1 MTHLLPRRVVLR
13 SAAVAGGFALTASAC
28 STDEDPSTAVD
39 QPGAEAPG
47 DHAVVVRDDGLAVTL
62 AATDDLTVAAS
73 RAILSRATAVVVST
87 RTPSD
92 LDPALAAATAL
103 GLPLLLT
110 GPDLP
115 GELDRLTT
123 RTVVRFGAAEAV
135 GDLGSREV
143 IEGGAGTELPDLA
156 GLPRAPDTGSAVV
169 LLRDGA
175 TVPAVLQP
183 LLALTGAT
191 PRTVEQVDPRRDEG
205 TREVLGS
212 AAAAPVLAIGDGFGG
227 NFATRVRTART
238 AADLPGGGLMPFPGR
253 RMVALYGHPQTT
265 TLGMLGEQ
273 GPSASA
279 ARARRLVEEFA
290 PLTQEKVIPA
300 FELIA
305 TVAAAAPMPDDS
317 YSRKTAVEVL
327 LPYVE
332 AAEDAGAYVVL
343 DLQPGRSDFLT
354 QAKLYESV
362 LRRPWV
368 GLALDPEWRL
378 KPGQKHIE
386 QIGSVAIEEVNAV
399 GAWLADLVRTHDLPP
414 KVLTLHQF
422 RTSMVRDRERLDTA
436 LDEIQW
442 LVHVDGQGG
451 QGDKQAT
458 WRALQRGLPE
468 GVWLGWKNFED
479 EDTPM
484 LTPEQTMEQ
493 VEPTPWFIS
502 YQ

>member
-28 STDEDPSTAVD
+28 STDEDPSA
-39 QPGAEAPG
+39 AEDRPAADAPD
-47 DHAVVVRDDGLAVTL
+47 DHAVVVRDDGSAVTL
-62 AATDDLTVAAS
+62 PAKGDPTVAAS
-73 RAILSRATAVVVST
+73 RAVLSRATAVVVST
-87 RTPSD
+87 TTPTD
-92 LDPALAAATAL
+92 LDPALAVATAL

-110 GPDLP
+110 GPELR

-123 RTVVRFGAAEAV
+123 RTVIRFGAAEAI

-143 IEGGAGTELPDLA
+143 IEGGAVTDLPDLA
-156 GLPRAPDTGSAVV
+156 GLPRAADTGSAVV
-169 LLRDGA
+169 LLHDGA

-205 TREVLGS
+205 TRKALSS
-212 AAAAPVLAIGDGFGG
+212 AAAAPVLAIGDGFGEH
-227 NFATRVRTART
+227 FSTRVRTART

-253 RMVALYGHPQTT
+253 RMVALYGHPQTK

-279 ARARRLVEEFA
+279 TRAARLVKEFA
-290 PLTQEKVIPA
+290 PLTGETVIPA

-332 AAEDAGAYVVL
+332 AAEDAGAYIVL

-354 QAKLYESV
+354 QAKIYESL

-399 GAWLADLVRTHDLPP
+399 GAWLAELVRTHDLPP

-422 RTSMVRDRERLDTA
+422 RTSMVRDRERLDTS

-442 LVHVDGQGG
+442 LVHVDGQGW
-451 QGDKQAT
+451 QGDKRAT

-484 LTPEQTMEQ
+484 LTHEQTMEQ